1 MRILLQ
7 IPIFILLLIVTAI
20 TLVFGG
26 GILWLGSSLNKPLL
40 YVLGRLDESDRVRAE
55 STKSM

>member
-1 MRILLQ
+1 MKLILQ
-7 IPIFILLLIVTAI
+7 IPILLLILIITVI